1 MLLLNCFQG
10 GGLACNMVAKVLLYP
25 LITDAMTLLFS
36 ATATVLFRRMDAQ
49 FLHLTEQGGF
59 VDSQRP
65 GRRNTVEGVSFE
77 RHADGLAV

>member
-1 MLLLNCFQG
+1 MLLLKCFQG
-10 GGLACNMVAKVLLYP
+10 GGLACHIVANVLLYL

-36 ATATVLFRRMDAQ
+36 ATAIVLFRRMDAQ

-65 GRRNTVEGVSFE
+65 GRRNAVVSVSFE

>member
-10 GGLACNMVAKVLLYP
+10 EGLACHIVANVLLYP

-65 GRRNTVEGVSFE
+65 GRSNTVEGVSFE